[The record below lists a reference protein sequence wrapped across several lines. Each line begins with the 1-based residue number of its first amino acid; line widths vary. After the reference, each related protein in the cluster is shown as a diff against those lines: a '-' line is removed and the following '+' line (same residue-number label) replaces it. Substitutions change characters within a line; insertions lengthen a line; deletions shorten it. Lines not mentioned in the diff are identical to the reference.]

1 VSLAGHQWLTPI
13 ILATQKAEI
22 RMIMVQSQPRQIVSA
37 RPSLKKPFTKIGAGE
52 VAQGDSP
59 EFKSQYRKKKNKKK
73 TSEFNHKQRTMG
85 SKIKQTIKSY
95 VTEVSKG

>member
-1 VSLAGHQWLTPI
+1 
-13 ILATQKAEI
+13 
-22 RMIMVQSQPRQIVSA
+22 MIMVQSQPRQIVSA

-59 EFKSQYRKKKNKKK
+59 EFKPQYRKKKKKKK

-95 VTEVSKG
+95 VTEVSKD

>member
-59 EFKSQYRKKKNKKK
+59 EFKPQYRKKKKKK
-73 TSEFNHKQRTMG
+73 K
-85 SKIKQTIKSY
+85 
-95 VTEVSKG
+95 